1 MTVPV
6 FVVPGKL
13 HTERRI
19 PTLVFELG
27 AMGATVFCG
36 KKWTIRRGPRSG
48 GACGGVAWRGV
59 ALGFCANLANPRGVA
74 IRAELEWC
82 GVGALREFGIARIDG
97 EFQNYNSANSNSKL
111 IPVAL
116 EWRCGIGL

>member
-1 MTVPV
+1 M
-6 FVVPGKL
+6 
-13 HTERRI
+13 
-19 PTLVFELG
+19 LG
-27 AMGATVFCG
+27 LEQRARAGA
-36 KKWTIRRGPRSG
+36 RGLRGIMAEKQTSEAARSEIMRK
-48 GACGGVAWRGV
+48 ACLAWRGV
-59 ALGFCANLANPRGVA
+59 GSGANPANPRGVA
-74 IRAELEWC
+74 IRAELEWR

>member
-1 MTVPV
+1 MVDRE
-6 FVVPGKL
+6 K
-13 HTERRI
+13 EAR
-19 PTLVFELG
+19 
-27 AMGATVFCG
+27 A
-36 KKWTIRRGPRSG
+36 
-48 GACGGVAWRGV
+48 VAWRGV
-59 ALGFCANLANPRGVA
+59 GSVANPANPRGVA
-74 IRAELEWC
+74 IRAELEWR